1 MQNGRSAQQALKR
14 RADGNEGDE
23 NAMSKSRLGK
33 GLDALLS
40 AGVKPAMQRADDASA
55 ADPIS
60 VTEQSA
66 GLLTV
71 SVDDIVVSPYQPRR
85 HFDEQALDDLAASID
100 KQGLLQP
107 LVVRSRPQGGYELM
121 AGERRW
127 RAAQKAGLTQVP
139 VVKKEVSDQDASTIA
154 LVENIQREDLGV
166 LEQAVG
172 LERLRTEF
180 ELTQQQLA
188 DLVGKSRAA
197 IANNLRLL
205 NLGAPARSALEAG
218 ELEMGHARALLG
230 LSGPQQDEA
239 TKRVVSQ
246 KLTVRD
252 AEKLV
257 RQLLSGKAPKQ
268 KMPANVDPDVQ
279 VLQRR
284 LMDHL
289 GASVRI
295 KQKNNGAG
303 ELVIQYASLEELDGL
318 LKRVDLPE

>member
-1 MQNGRSAQQALKR
+1 
-14 RADGNEGDE
+14 
-23 NAMSKSRLGK
+23 MSKSRLGK

-40 AGVKPAMQRADDASA
+40 AGVKPTMQRAGDTSA
-55 ADPIS
+55 ADTPS
-60 VTEQSA
+60 EVEPGD

-71 SVDDIVVSPYQPRR
+71 AVEEIVASPFQPRR
-85 HFDEQALDDLAASID
+85 HFDEQALEDLAASIAS
-100 KQGLLQP
+100 QGLLQP

-127 RAAQKAGLTQVP
+127 RAAQRAGLTEVP
-139 VVKKEVSDQDASTIA
+139 VVKREVSDKEASTIA
-154 LVENIQREDLGV
+154 LVENIQREDLGA

-205 NLGAPARSALEAG
+205 NLGALARGALEAG

-230 LSGPQQDEA
+230 LSGLAQDDA
-239 TKRVVSQ
+239 TKRVVGQ

-252 AEKLV
+252 TENLV
-257 RQLLSGKAPKQ
+257 RQLLSGKAVKR
-268 KMPANVDPDVQ
+268 KTPANVDPDVQ
-279 VLQRR
+279 ALQRR

-289 GASVRI
+289 GASVKI
-295 KQKNNGAG
+295 KQKNDGAG
-303 ELVIQYASLEELDGL
+303 EVIIQYSSLEELDGL

>member
-1 MQNGRSAQQALKR
+1 
-14 RADGNEGDE
+14 
-23 NAMSKSRLGK
+23 MSKSRLGK

-40 AGVKPAMQRADDASA
+40 AGIKPAAQTDDDKSTAQTTPES
-55 ADPIS
+55 
-60 VTEQSA
+60 EQGD

-71 SVDDIVVSPYQPRR
+71 FVEEIIASPYQPRR
-85 HFDEQALDDLAASID
+85 HFDEQALEDLAASIAS
-100 KQGLLQP
+100 QGLLQP

-127 RAAQKAGLTQVP
+127 RAAQRAGLTEVP
-139 VVKKEVSDQDASTIA
+139 VVKREVSDQDASTIA
-154 LVENIQREDLGV
+154 LVENIQREDLGA

-205 NLGAPARSALEAG
+205 NLGAVARAALEAG

-230 LSGPQQDEA
+230 LSGPAQEDA
-239 TKRVVSQ
+239 AKRVVGQ

-252 AEKLV
+252 TENLV
-257 RQLLSGKAPKQ
+257 RQLLSGKTVKR
-268 KMPANVDPDVQ
+268 KTPAHFDPDVQ
-279 VLQRR
+279 ALQRR

-303 ELVIQYASLEELDGL
+303 EVVIQYSSLEELDGL